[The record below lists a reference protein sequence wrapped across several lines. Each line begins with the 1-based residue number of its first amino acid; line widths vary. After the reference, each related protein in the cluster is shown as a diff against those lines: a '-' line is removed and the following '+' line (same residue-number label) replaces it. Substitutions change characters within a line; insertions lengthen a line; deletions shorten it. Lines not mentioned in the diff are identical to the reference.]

1 METGE
6 DKFGVKDAIAKYYN
20 QVRAE
25 ADKIFKGNSSDENDM
40 IMDEI
45 EEYICKRLYNK
56 YSFPLIRFESQTF
69 SKEFIQALRQEQIED
84 SGRFVK
90 DLIGS
95 LSNIWKLS
103 RKIVVSPCGNML
115 RKVFLYFFPP

>member
-6 DKFGVKDAIAKYYN
+6 DKFGVKDAITKYYN

-56 YSFPLIRFESQTF
+56 YSFPLI
-69 SKEFIQALRQEQIED
+69 
-84 SGRFVK
+84 
-90 DLIGS
+90 
-95 LSNIWKLS
+95 
-103 RKIVVSPCGNML
+103 
-115 RKVFLYFFPP
+115 